1 MGLLK
6 PVTNINLIFFLMT
19 AWEVWDTFH
28 ERVTNHE
35 LLATRGL
42 VHHCPTFWS
51 ESIVNETFFVS
62 FEDNVT
68 VVTVSESAIVSF

>member
-6 PVTNINLIFFLMT
+6 PVTNIILIYFLMT

-35 LLATRGL
+35 LLATRRL

-51 ESIVNETFFVS
+51 VSVVNETFFVS

-68 VVTVSESAIVSF
+68 VVTVSGSAIVSF